1 MPLQKGR
8 LKTYLIPH
16 AFLQGHFENSKE
28 MNGSVF
34 FFFFFFFFFLICWVV
49 QHLSGGCEEEQ
60 LAFFKILDG
69 PSLWDRSISQKCN
82 SSAMT
87 VWGYFSSNP
96 LSRLRG
102 CPHHIPRPLFPLSF
116 TLFLLSLQVWIHV
129 QLFFLNKYSIFQHP
143 VQWFLLILAFPV
155 IVPSMIISSIGAQSV
170 SQGNYWWTINSCWIK
185 FSLDPREVKVKKELK
200 WWGILWSGYIQQ
212 WLFLNSIELNSA
224 VTLTTLLCYIFYNKE
239 PNLWLKINSLRL
251 KTLISFFTLI
261 PVKFL
266 SVNFLYNQ
274 YSLWT
279 NWSSKSMFIS
289 ISFVEKNYL

>member
-34 FFFFFFFFFLICWVV
+34 FFFFFFLICWAVP
-49 QHLSGGCEEEQ
+49 HPPGGCAEEQ

-102 CPHHIPRPLFPLSF
+102 CPHHIPRPFLPLSF
-116 TLFLLSLQVWIHV
+116 TLFLLSLQVWIWSV
-129 QLFFLNKYSIFQHP
+129 VSRKAILTRMQMGKPRKLFNRPY
-143 VQWFLLILAFPV
+143 
-155 IVPSMIISSIGAQSV
+155 
-170 SQGNYWWTINSCWIK
+170 
-185 FSLDPREVKVKKELK
+185 
-200 WWGILWSGYIQQ
+200 
-212 WLFLNSIELNSA
+212 
-224 VTLTTLLCYIFYNKE
+224 
-239 PNLWLKINSLRL
+239 
-251 KTLISFFTLI
+251 
-261 PVKFL
+261 
-266 SVNFLYNQ
+266 
-274 YSLWT
+274 LWT
-279 NWSSKSMFIS
+279 NCCLLPM
-289 ISFVEKNYL
+289 